1 MNTKNKLL
9 LLSGSTS
16 WSLLGFTRGLDY
28 YDYNYKKYRYKYK
41 TYLYTDRIYDGIM
54 GTCFYIIPPFTL
66 FALSKEIYRLE
77 VNIRGLETEKNSD
90 FYYSFLF

>member
-1 MNTKNKLL
+1 MNTTNKLL
-9 LLSGSTS
+9 LLSVSTS
-16 WSLLGFTRGLDY
+16 WSLLGFKRGLDN
-28 YDYNYKKYRYKYK
+28 YDYNHKKYKYK
-41 TYLYTDRIYDGIM
+41 TYLYTDRIYNGIM
-54 GTCFYIIPPFTL
+54 GTCFYIIPPLTL